1 MTHYIIIEDE
11 RFAYEELKRMMLK
24 LRPDYVLAGWAQGIE
39 QAIPLVEQD
48 VAALIIADI
57 RLTDGLCFELFKQVP
72 TDTPVIFTTA
82 YDEYALKAFKVN
94 SVDYLLK
101 PIDERELAEAID
113 RFERNRLTRPTSAN
127 YNRLVDTYMLG
138 QRKNRF
144 LIRIGDEFRHVN
156 TTDVACFTSEDK
168 TVYLHTFGGK
178 RYVIDYSLDRLQ
190 DMVDR
195 LMFCRVSRGC
205 IANIKAVKKVARFF
219 GGRLT
224 LTLGINDETKISVSR
239 ARSTELSEW
248 LDGNRTQ

>member
-144 LIRIGDEFRHVN
+144 LIRIGDEF
-156 TTDVACFTSEDK
+156 TK
-168 TVYLHTFGGK
+168 L
-178 RYVIDYSLDRLQ
+178 
-190 DMVDR
+190 
-195 LMFCRVSRGC
+195 
-205 IANIKAVKKVARFF
+205 KKP
-219 GGRLT
+219 L
-224 LTLGINDETKISVSR
+224 N
-239 ARSTELSEW
+239 
-248 LDGNRTQ
+248 